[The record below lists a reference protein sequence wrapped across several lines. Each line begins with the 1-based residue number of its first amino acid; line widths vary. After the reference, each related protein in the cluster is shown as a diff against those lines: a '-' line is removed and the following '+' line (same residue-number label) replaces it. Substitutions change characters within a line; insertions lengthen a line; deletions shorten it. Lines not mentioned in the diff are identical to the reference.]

1 MNHLLII
8 DNDAPAYRAELEE
21 QIAAD
26 CDLFATTEIQE
37 ALNYVPRAEIVLG
50 QPALV
55 AEILPAAERLRWVQS
70 TFAGIEP
77 LCRPELRTDYQLT
90 GVKDI
95 FGTLM
100 REYVLGYIL
109 ARERSVLKTHQNQL
123 DRAWHRITYRSLAEI
138 TIGIVGLG
146 SIGRSIAST
155 ASHFDMRVL
164 GMKRT
169 ADQIDGIEH
178 LYLPAQIDVFLPQ
191 LDYLVLVLP
200 DTAQS
205 RNFITAKELQ
215 LMKKSAVLINVGRGA
230 TVNQQ
235 DLIEALAD
243 KQIGGA
249 ILDVFETEP
258 LAADNP
264 LWGME
269 NVVVTPHNSAYS
281 FPAQVA
287 KIFMDNYHRFVR
299 GEPLRYRVD
308 FERGY

>member
-1 MNHLLII
+1 MNHLLIF
-8 DNDAPAYRAELEE
+8 DNDAPTYCTELE
-21 QIAAD
+21 QQGLAD
-26 CDLFATTEIQE
+26 LDIYSTTELNA
-37 ALNYVPRAEIVLG
+37 ALKYAPQAEIIFG

-55 AEILPAAERLRWVQS
+55 AKILTQAERLRWVQS

-77 LCRPELRTDYQLT
+77 LCKPELRKDYELT

-100 REYVLGYIL
+100 REYVFGYIL
-109 ARERSVLKTHQNQL
+109 ARERSLLKTHQNQQ
-123 DRAWHRITYRSLAEI
+123 DRIWQRIKYRSLADI

-146 SIGRSIAST
+146 SIGKSIARA
-155 ASHFDMRVL
+155 ASHFDMRVI

-169 ADQIDGIEH
+169 ADQIDGVER
-178 LYLPAQIDVFLPQ
+178 LYLPEQTDVFLPQ

-200 DTAQS
+200 DTAES
-205 RNFITAKELQ
+205 RNFISRNELQ
-215 LMKKSAVLINVGRGA
+215 MMKDSAVLINVGRGV
-230 TVNQQ
+230 TVNQE
-235 DLIEALAD
+235 DLIEALGN

-264 LWGME
+264 LWEMD

-287 KIFMDNYHRFVR
+287 KIFTDNYHRFVE
-299 GEPLRYRVD
+299 GQPLNYLVD
-308 FERGY
+308 FDRGY

>member
-1 MNHLLII
+1 MNHLLIF
-8 DNDAPAYRAELEE
+8 DNDAPTYRAELE
-21 QIAAD
+21 QQNLAD
-26 CDLFATTEIQE
+26 LEIYATTELNA
-37 ALNYVPRAEIVLG
+37 ALKYVQQSEIIFG

-55 AEILPAAERLRWVQS
+55 ANILPQAEQLSWVQS

-77 LCRPELRTDYQLT
+77 LCKPELRTDYQLT

-109 ARERSVLKTHQNQL
+109 ARERSLLATHQNQL
-123 DRAWHRITYRSLAEI
+123 DRVWHRIKYRSLADV

-146 SIGRSIAST
+146 SIGKSIARA
-155 ASHFDMRVL
+155 ASYFDMRVL

-169 ADQIDGIEH
+169 ADQIDGVER
-178 LYLPAQIDVFLPQ
+178 LYLPAQIDAFLPQ

-200 DTAQS
+200 DTAES
-205 RNFITAKELQ
+205 RNFITRTELQ
-215 LMKKSAVLINVGRGA
+215 MMKESAVLINVGRGV
-230 TVNQQ
+230 TVNQEN
-235 DLIEALAD
+235 LIEMLGN
-243 KQIGGA
+243 KEIGGA

-269 NVVVTPHNSAYS
+269 NVVITPHNSAYS

-287 KIFMDNYHRFVR
+287 KIFTENYRLYAE
-299 GEPLRYRVD
+299 GLPLRYRVD
-308 FERGY
+308 FDRGY

>member
-1 MNHLLII
+1 MNHLLIF
-8 DNDAPAYRAELEE
+8 DNDAPTYRTELEKQSLPDLE
-21 QIAAD
+21 IWAAAD
-26 CDLFATTEIQE
+26 LDE
-37 ALNYVPRAEIVLG
+37 ALEYAARAEIVLG

-55 AEILPAAERLRWVQS
+55 AKILSQAERLHWVQS
-70 TFAGIEP
+70 TFAGIET
-77 LCRPELRTDYQLT
+77 LCKPELRTDYQLT
-90 GVKDI
+90 GVKDV

-109 ARERSVLKTHQNQL
+109 ARERSLLATHQNQL
-123 DRAWHRITYRSLAEI
+123 DRVWHRINYRSLADI

-146 SIGRSIAST
+146 SIGKSISRA
-155 ASHFDMRVL
+155 ASHFDMHVL

-169 ADQIDGIEH
+169 ADHVDGVER
-178 LYLPAQIDVFLPQ
+178 LYLPDQIDAFLPQ

-205 RNFITAKELQ
+205 RNFITGKELQ
-215 LMKKSAVLINVGRGA
+215 MMKKSAVLINVGRGV
-230 TVNQQ
+230 TVNQD
-235 DLIEALAD
+235 DLIEALAN
-243 KQIGGA
+243 KEIGGA

-287 KIFMDNYHRFVR
+287 KIFIDNYQRFVE
-299 GEPLRYRVD
+299 GESLRYLVD
-308 FERGY
+308 FGRGY

>member
-1 MNHLLII
+1 MNRLLIF
-8 DNDAPAYRAELEE
+8 DNDGQTYRTELEK
-21 QIAAD
+21 QRLAD
-26 CDLFATTEIQE
+26 LEIHTASDLHE
-37 ALNYVPRAEIVLG
+37 ALEYGPQAEIILG

-55 AEILPAAERLRWVQS
+55 AQILSRAEQLRWVQS

-77 LCRPELRTDYQLT
+77 LCKPELRTDYQLT

-109 ARERSVLKTHQNQL
+109 ARERSLLETHQNQQN
-123 DRAWHRITYRSLAEI
+123 RIWHRIKYRSLADI

-146 SIGRSIAST
+146 SIGKSIARA
-155 ASHFDMRVL
+155 ASHFDMQVL

-169 ADQIDGIEH
+169 AEKIDGIER
-178 LYLPAQIDVFLPQ
+178 LYLPDQIDAFLPQ

-205 RNFITAKELQ
+205 RNFITRKELQ
-215 LMKKSAVLINVGRGA
+215 MMKESAVLINVGRGV
-230 TVNQQ
+230 TVNQE
-235 DLIEALAD
+235 DLIAALTS
-243 KQIGGA
+243 KEIGGA

-264 LWGME
+264 LWTIE

-287 KIFMDNYHRFVR
+287 KIFIDNYRRFIE
-299 GEPLRYRVD
+299 GKPLGYLVD
-308 FERGY
+308 FGRGY